1 MMLVL
6 AIRESLYYNLKYRLH
21 SMCLGFNFFFSFNY
35 RQGDP
40 NDKEGNETSD
50 SDEHSQID
58 NVLNS
63 NLVRFLSLHAL
74 CMGSLLIWLKS

>member
-1 MMLVL
+1 MKAYIIILNIEFILRVM
-6 AIRESLYYNLKYRLH
+6 
-21 SMCLGFNFFFSFNY
+21 GFEFFSFNY

-63 NLVRFLSLHAL
+63 NLVRFLFLHAL
-74 CMGSLLIWLKS
+74 CMRSPLICFKS

>member
-1 MMLVL
+1 MKAYIIILNIDFILCVWDL
-6 AIRESLYYNLKYRLH
+6 I
-21 SMCLGFNFFFSFNY
+21 FFSFNY

-40 NDKEGNETSD
+40 NDEEGNETSD